1 MAAGAKHQPKED
13 YLPPSYHGPTIGSD
27 SGGLVVPSNLTTE
40 YPRDGIS
47 CTIPGTSASRKP
59 YNAARW
65 YQHTF
70 PKGYTLQYVPFYAAE
85 YTGHHW
91 AVYDQNK
98 KLYSFD
104 DGDATA
110 GDYDYDDG
118 HDLPIGCQYLDEQP
132 SNQPSS
138 NSTSPAAVS
147 GLAGAGVSGY
157 VSAPASSPSSAVAA
171 TAAPVQARTEA
182 GLVGNSFAPAPAP
195 QTASVNATMA
205 SATQAAMLGL
215 KSIL

>member
-1 MAAGAKHQPKED
+1 M
-13 YLPPSYHGPTIGSD
+13 
-27 SGGLVVPSNLTTE
+27 
-40 YPRDGIS
+40 
-47 CTIPGTSASRKP
+47 
-59 YNAARW
+59 
-65 YQHTF
+65 
-70 PKGYTLQYVPFYAAE
+70 
-85 YTGHHW
+85 TG
-91 AVYDQNK
+91 
-98 KLYSFD
+98 
-104 DGDATA
+104 A

-118 HDLPIGCQYLDEQP
+118 YDLPIGCQYLDEQP

-138 NSTSPAAVS
+138 NSTSPAAAS

-205 SATQAAMLGL
+205 SATQAAMLGSSATGRQGL
-215 KSIL
+215 AKMLCKPIGAAGDRPDKVFIICITVIPCSIVIFGCIIAAICDRKAR